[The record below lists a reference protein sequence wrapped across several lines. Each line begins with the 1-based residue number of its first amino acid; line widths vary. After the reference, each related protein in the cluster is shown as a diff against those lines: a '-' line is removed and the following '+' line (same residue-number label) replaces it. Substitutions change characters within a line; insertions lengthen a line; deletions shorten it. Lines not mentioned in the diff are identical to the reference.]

1 MKLDIVTPERS
12 LVSTEIESVQIP
24 GRAGYMGILPLH
36 APLVSELAPGT
47 IEYCAV
53 GRPADRPE
61 RLAVSWGYVEVLP
74 QQVSVLAE
82 TAEKAAEIDVP
93 RAESARKRAEER
105 IRTAGKDVDLDR
117 AMASLARSVARLQA
131 AKK

>member
-1 MKLDIVTPERS
+1 MRLEITTPERL
-12 LVSTEIESVQIP
+12 LVSAEIESVQIP
-24 GRAGYMGILPLH
+24 GKAGYMGILPLH

-47 IEYCAV
+47 IEYRSAGAV
-53 GRPADRPE
+53 E

-105 IRTAGKDVDLDR
+105 IRAGGKDVDLER
-117 AMASLARSVARLQA
+117 AMASLSRSLARLGA
-131 AKK
+131 AKR

>member
-1 MKLDIVTPERS
+1 MKLEITTPERR
-12 LVSTEIESVQIP
+12 LVSTDIDAVQIP
-24 GRAGYMGILPLH
+24 GKAGYMGILPLH
-36 APLVSELAPGT
+36 APLVSELAPGV
-47 IEYCAV
+47 IEYRTA
-53 GRPADRPE
+53 GRSADSPE

-82 TAEKAAEIDVP
+82 TAEKAEEIDVP

-105 IRTAGKDVDLDR
+105 IRTPGKDVDLER
-117 AMASLARSVARLQA
+117 AMASLSKAMARLGA